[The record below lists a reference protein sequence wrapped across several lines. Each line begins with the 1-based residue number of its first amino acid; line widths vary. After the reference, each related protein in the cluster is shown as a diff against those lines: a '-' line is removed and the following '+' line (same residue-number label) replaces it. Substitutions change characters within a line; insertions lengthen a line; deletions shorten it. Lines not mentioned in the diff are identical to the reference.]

1 MRPRRWLALLFLLI
15 SLILAACVTETG
27 RDAVPSQQETAI
39 PTEPPTVTPEFAE
52 NTASPTS
59 EPDFAGDGPWDV
71 TFTTADGVMLV
82 GRLFGHGDDVL
93 VLIPTYPGGQSAWY
107 GFAEVAAAQGYRVL
121 SFDLRG
127 YGASGGDRATI
138 SAPDDLAAAVA
149 FLQEHEA
156 RRMMLIGAGVGGMA
170 AIKVAAA
177 DEAAFAGLAV
187 ISSARAFNGLEISDA
202 DLAALTLPSLW
213 IGTRNDMLQQ
223 VEEMYELAS
232 SAQKELWIYEGSSL
246 HGTYIF
252 EGADGP
258 DLEQRLLAFA
268 ARVLSEQ

>member
-1 MRPRRWLALLFLLI
+1 MRLRRWFAIPFLLLA
-15 SLILAACVTETG
+15 LILAACVAETSS
-27 RDAVPSQQETAI
+27 DAAPSETAA
-39 PTEPPTVTPEFAE
+39 PTKPPTVAPQPTESA
-52 NTASPTS
+52 ASPTPES
-59 EPDFAGDGPWDV
+59 DFAGDGPWDAS
-71 TFTTADGVMLV
+71 FTTADGVVLS
-82 GRLFGHGDDVL
+82 GRLFGQGDDAL

-107 GFAEVAAAQGYRVL
+107 GFAEVAAAQGYRAL
-121 SFDLRG
+121 TFDLRG
-127 YGASGGDRATI
+127 YGTSGGDRAATR
-138 SAPDDLAAAVA
+138 APDDLAAAVA
-149 FLQEHEA
+149 FLREHEA

-187 ISSARAFNGLEISDA
+187 ISSARAFNGLEISDT

-223 VEEMYELAS
+223 VEEMYERAG
-232 SAQKELWIYEGSSL
+232 SARKELWIYEGSSL

-258 DLEQRLLAFA
+258 DLERRLLAFA
-268 ARVLSEQ
+268 AHALGEQ